1 MSSRFVFFSF
11 KLKALCIGADGV
23 GLGRPFLYGMSA
35 YGHRGVEKV
44 IDLLKEE
51 IEMNMRLLG
60 ARSIGELKQ
69 EHVITD
75 GLKRHG
81 VVRDY
86 LAEGVYDR
94 MAPIMPRSKL

>member
-1 MSSRFVFFSF
+1 
-11 KLKALCIGADGV
+11 V
-23 GLGRPFLYGMSA
+23 GLGRPFLYGMAA
-35 YGHRGVEKV
+35 YGHEGVEKV
-44 IDLLKEE
+44 IDVLQEE

-60 ARSIGELKQ
+60 ARSISELKP

-86 LAEGVYDR
+86 LAEAVYEK
-94 MAPIMPRSKL
+94 MAPVVVKSKI